1 MTKLTIRQWPLVL
14 ETGGRTILETALSA
28 GVPYPHGCRTGECG
42 SCKSTLVS
50 GKVDL
55 SAYDEAVLSDDE
67 RAAGLILACR
77 ARPRSD
83 VHVAWLGEDATIN
96 LPAQRLRA
104 QVTNIEPVTSNI
116 TRIYAWPEHRL
127 RFAAGQYAHV
137 RFADIPPRCYSMANR
152 PDEEALEFHIRL
164 HPDGR
169 ASRHISTQLRV
180 GDVIRI
186 EAPFGQA
193 HLYPEHKEPI
203 IALAGGS
210 GLAPIK
216 SIVRTALHAGTDRS
230 IHLFFGVRD
239 EQDFY
244 DESELAALA
253 AQHSNLHLSFLV
265 SAPAGRT
272 ARRKGN
278 LADVLRT
285 DFADCSHARLYVAG
299 PPTMVVSAVAAAH
312 QCGFAPDR
320 IHADP
325 FHHGGEVAATQRFS
339 LGRRL
344 KEGLRSV
351 FAASSERDAPE

>member
-1 MTKLTIRQWPLVL
+1 MPKLTIRQWPLVL

-42 SCKSTLVS
+42 SCKSTLIS
-50 GKVDL
+50 GKVAM
-55 SAYDEAVLSDDE
+55 SAYDEAVLSEEE

-77 ARPRSD
+77 ARPQTD
-83 VHVAWLGEDATIN
+83 AHVAWLGEEATVN
-96 LPAQRLRA
+96 LPVQHLRA
-104 QVTNIEPVTSNI
+104 QVTNIEQVTSNI
-116 TRIYAWPEHRL
+116 TRIYAWPEQRL
-127 RFAAGQYAHV
+127 KFAAGQYAKV
-137 RFADIPPRCYSMANR
+137 RFADIAPRCYSMANR

-169 ASRHISTQLRV
+169 ASQHISTQLKL
-180 GDVIRI
+180 GDAIRI
-186 EAPFGQA
+186 EAPFGRA

-216 SIVRTALHAGTDRS
+216 SIVRTALHAGVDRN

-239 EQDFY
+239 EQDIY

-253 AQHSNLHLSFLV
+253 ARHSNLHLSFLV

-272 ARRKGN
+272 SRRKGD

-285 DFADCSHARLYVAG
+285 DFPDCGDARLYVAG
-299 PPTMVVSAVAAAH
+299 PPRMVVSVVALAH
-312 QCGFAPDR
+312 QRGFAPDR

-325 FHHGGEVAATQRFS
+325 FHHGGDVAAKQRFS
-339 LGRRL
+339 LGRL
-344 KEGLRSV
+344 VQGVKSV
-351 FAASSERDAPE
+351 FAGGSGRAEPE

>member
-1 MTKLTIRQWPLVL
+1 MAKLTIRQWPLVL
-14 ETGGRTILETALSA
+14 ETKGRTILETALSA

-77 ARPRSD
+77 ARPKSSD
-83 VHVAWLGEDATIN
+83 VHVAWLGEEATVN
-96 LPAQRLRA
+96 LPVQRLRA
-104 QVTNIEPVTSNI
+104 QVTNIEPVTENI

-127 RFAAGQYAHV
+127 RFAAGQYAQV
-137 RFADIPPRCYSMANR
+137 RFGDLPPRCYSMANR

-169 ASRHISTQLRV
+169 ASRHITTQLRV

-216 SIVRTALHAGTDRS
+216 SIVRTALHAGVDRD

-244 DESELAALA
+244 DEAELAALA
-253 AQHSNLHLSFLV
+253 AQHANLHLNFLV
-265 SAPAGRT
+265 SAPVGRT
-272 ARRKGN
+272 ARRKGE

-285 DFADCSHARLYVAG
+285 DFSDCSQARLYVAG
-299 PPTMVVSAVAAAH
+299 PPPMVVAAVAAAH

-325 FHHGGEVAATQRFS
+325 FHHGGEVAAKQRFN
-339 LGRRL
+339 LGRL
-344 KEGLRSV
+344 AEGLKAV
-351 FAASSERDAPE
+351 FAGSSTRGASE